1 MTVSICPY
9 CRGAIEPQEAN
20 ELLCPACAAPH
31 HADCYAENAGCTV
44 FGCTAAPGE
53 EPKLHLTGTD
63 LNAVSAPQGAAG
75 DPFSLPTV
83 GPTSLSAATSVRVK
97 AAPPPMPN
105 TPAMPPA
112 ISVPL
117 SRFGSGSV
125 LFGSQP
131 VAAVATGSASA
142 NSMTFTFAADPDAKN
157 RMTFIILGVLLGP
170 LGAHNF
176 FAGYHRK
183 AIAQLLITLLTL
195 GFAGPMMW
203 VWAVIDVWTVDR
215 DSNGIKFRS

>member
-1 MTVSICPY
+1 MTAAICPY

-20 ELLCPACAAPH
+20 ELLCPACSTPH
-31 HADCYAENAGCTV
+31 HADCYGENAGCTV
-44 FGCTAAPGE
+44 FGCTAAPSE

-63 LNAVSAPQGAAG
+63 LNAVSAPRGPGG
-75 DPFSLPTV
+75 DPFSSPTV
-83 GPTSLSAATSVRVK
+83 GFPTSLPSSTSVRAK

-105 TPAMPPA
+105 VATTPSTLA
-112 ISVPL
+112 PL

-131 VAAVATGSASA
+131 VAAVATSSAPA
-142 NSMTFTFAADPDAKN
+142 NSMTFTFAADPEAKN

-215 DSNGIKFRS
+215 DSSGIKFRS